1 MKNSEK
7 KNIQSHSINTVLSA
21 VHLVPYLPYGLKLQ
35 YVVRDKVEKTGI
47 MKSIIHN
54 EYETHPTKVSIEWG
68 DAEHIW
74 MFKPILRPISDLDWI
89 IKIEFDKYDSKRNY
103 DKEIINLFCEENGI
117 DELLENLEL
126 SSIRYECVE
135 YMFKNHY
142 DFFGLIEKGL
152 AIDINT
158 LSVE

>member
-1 MKNSEK
+1 MTNTEKN
-7 KNIQSHSINTVLSA
+7 NFNATIGNTVLSA
-21 VHLVPYLPYGLKLQ
+21 VHLAPYLPYGLKLQ
-35 YVVRDKVEKTGI
+35 YVVRDKVERTGI

-54 EYETHPTKVSIEWG
+54 EEATHPTKVYIEWG

-74 MFKPILRPISDLDWI
+74 MFKPILKPISDLDWK
-89 IKIEFDKYDSKRNY
+89 IKIEFEKYDNKRNY

-152 AIDINT
+152 AVDVNT